1 MNANL
6 LLNNVFGIEL
16 PSGERRSLSLPALL
30 AALGRG
36 EVENLTGVQR
46 HQADA
51 FHIFLCYLAGAVL
64 DQAGENNPIQDEA
77 FWLDGIRRLTGRDDD
92 DAWTL
97 VVDDPT
103 RPAFMQPPI
112 PTAGAFNSYK
122 PKAATPDELDVLQTA
137 KNHDLKG
144 TRLIEAT
151 PETWSLA
158 LISMQT
164 MSGFLGKGNYG
175 ICRMNGGFA
184 SRPCVASN
192 TSLQPSRRWQED
204 IVRLMERLDDLLRP
218 PWVFHRNGHRL
229 LWLMPWDGAAG
240 LGLDTLHPL
249 FIEIC
254 RLVRLIPADQN
265 IRALGKP
272 ANAARITGSKETA
285 GNVGDPWIP
294 LRRNDQAA
302 FTASA
307 RGFHPELLRDLII
320 TQESYQ
326 PAAMQ
331 TLRAGDAPAWFHAS
345 VLVRGQGT
353 TDGYHEAR
361 IYIAPKAKQLL
372 LRAGEPRDRLGRLS
386 DWALTRARDVRGKAL
401 RPALFMLVEG
411 GPEGWP
417 DTGRCEAGQWVDSWL
432 TRYEQNWANGYFPWL
447 WQTIDQTDEVAR
459 ARWLGELQELAQR
472 VLEDAL
478 RGAPQCTGRR
488 YRGKVRASGLFHSA
502 FHKHFK
508 EEMIDAAG

>member
-6 LLNNVFGIEL
+6 LLDPVFGIEL

-36 EVENLTGVQR
+36 DVESLTGVQR

-64 DQAGENNPIQDEA
+64 DQTGESDPIQSER
-77 FWLDGIRRLTGRDDD
+77 FWLDGIRRLTGREDD

-103 RPAFMQPPI
+103 RPAFMQPPV
-112 PTAGAFNSYK
+112 PSSGDFGTYK

-144 TRLIEAT
+144 ARLTEAT
-151 PETWSLA
+151 PEAWSLA
-158 LISMQT
+158 LLSMQT

-175 ICRMNGGFA
+175 VCRMNGGFA

-192 TSLQPSRRWQED
+192 TSVQPSPRWQED
-204 IVRLMERLDDLLRP
+204 VSRLMARLDDHLRP
-218 PWVFHRNGHRL
+218 PWVFHRNGHPL
-229 LWLMPWDGAAG
+229 LWLIPWDGATG
-240 LGLDTLHPL
+240 LGLDTLHPF

-254 RLVRLIPADQN
+254 RLVRLIPAGQN

-272 ANAARITGSKETA
+272 ASATRITVSKETA

-294 LRRNDQAA
+294 LKRQGQAA
-302 FTASA
+302 LTASA

-320 TQESYQ
+320 TQEHYQ
-326 PAAMQ
+326 PGEMQ
-331 TLRAGDAPAWFHAS
+331 ALHADNGSAWFHAS

-361 IYIAPKAKQLL
+361 IYIAPKAKSLL
-372 LRAGEPRDRLGRLS
+372 LQGGKPSERIGELS

-401 RPALFMLVEG
+401 RPALFTLVEG

-417 DTGRCEAGQWVDSWL
+417 DTGRREAGKWVDSWL
-432 TRYEQNWANGYFPWL
+432 AHYDRNWANGYFPWL
-447 WQTIDQTDEVAR
+447 WQTIDQTTELAR
-459 ARWLGELQELAQR
+459 AEWLSELHKLALR
-472 VLEDAL
+472 VLEDTL
-478 RGAPQCTGRR
+478 QSAPQRTGRR

-508 EEMIDAAG
+508 EEMTDVAG